1 MKIGIANDH
10 SGVEFKNKIKK
21 YLEDKGHTVLNYGT
35 DSEEPYDYPLA
46 GKELAKH
53 VVNGDCELGIAICGT
68 GAGISMAC
76 NKVKGIRTACCSEE
90 RTAHLM
96 REHNDANI
104 VCFGDRIISIETA
117 YKIVDE
123 FINTPFSNG
132 ERHIKR
138 IKLLKD
144 IEDEN

>member
-1 MKIGIANDH
+1 
-10 SGVEFKNKIKK
+10 
-21 YLEDKGHTVLNYGT
+21 
-35 DSEEPYDYPLA
+35 
-46 GKELAKH
+46 
-53 VVNGDCELGIAICGT
+53 
-68 GAGISMAC
+68 MAC
-76 NKVKGIRTACCSEE
+76 NKVKGIRTAACSEE
-90 RTAHLM
+90 KTAHLM

-104 VCFGDRIISIETA
+104 VSIGDRIISIETA

-132 ERHIKR
+132 ERHIRR